1 MKNSIN
7 KLILFFI
14 YKFSKC
20 GKYRLYKDGDNLLFE
35 NKHLVIKG
43 IERKQEDKLYD
54 FSVDIKDFYTPN
66 INIKF
71 DYENQK
77 IVSVG
82 IDEDEND
89 NEPKNHVAYKLIDLC
104 KHDLCIKFKFMID
117 HN

>member
-1 MKNSIN
+1 M
-7 KLILFFI
+7 
-14 YKFSKC
+14 
-20 GKYRLYKDGDNLLFE
+20 LFE
-35 NKHLVIKG
+35 NKQLIIKS
-43 IERKQEDKLYD
+43 IENIQKDKFYN

-77 IVSVG
+77 IVSIW
-82 IDEDEND
+82 IDEEEDE

-104 KHDLCIKFKFMID
+104 KHDLCIKLKFMID

>member
-1 MKNSIN
+1 M
-7 KLILFFI
+7 
-14 YKFSKC
+14 
-20 GKYRLYKDGDNLLFE
+20 LFE
-35 NKHLVIKG
+35 NKHLVIKS
-43 IERKQEDKLYD
+43 IESNKEDKLYD

-71 DYENQK
+71 DYEKQK

-82 IDEDEND
+82 IDEDN